1 MRDVKYRRWK
11 RALKKCL
18 SWDTT
23 CNSNDDIIDYSYE
36 DKGKFIVFFFRYLY
50 NFFFFSDPELAVRCS
65 IPGSIFIF
73 SSIALLL
80 ITQFIQKNN
89 GILK

>member
-1 MRDVKYRRWK
+1 MSLIR
-11 RALKKCL
+11 
-18 SWDTT
+18 
-23 CNSNDDIIDYSYE
+23 
-36 DKGKFIVFFFRYLY
+36 FIFFL
-50 NFFFFSDPELAVRCS
+50 DPELAVRCS

-80 ITQFIQKNN
+80 VTQFLQKNN